1 LLTGAVVTE
10 LTPSIGCEVQGV
22 DLRKEFSAEDVQEL
36 HRLFLDR
43 SVLVFRDQQLDR
55 EQQKAFARLFGELH
69 THPSRIGSKG
79 DPHIFKVRADADSR
93 LNNGGLWHS
102 DLSCEVQPP
111 LGSALLLHELPEGGG
126 GDTLFVN
133 MCDLFTELS
142 SPMQTLLHGLTA
154 WHDQTKDLRN
164 YGIALEPGKSYP
176 QAHHPVVVR
185 HSQTNRPLL
194 LVNSAFTERINEL
207 SAAESAALLEFL
219 FTRIAGAVRC
229 QCRVRWEP
237 GTLVLWDNRNTQHN
251 AVWDYFPRSRY
262 GERVSIVD
270 PLTPKAG

>member
-1 LLTGAVVTE
+1 MLTGAVVTE